1 MSDYLVIVESPA
13 KANTIKKYLGRK
25 FRVMASKGH
34 CMDLPKSQF
43 GIDLQNNFEPKYI
56 TIRGKGALLKELKAA
71 GKEAK
76 KIFLAAD
83 PDREGEA
90 ICWHLAKLLGLAGD
104 EPCRVEFHEITETA
118 VLQAFKEPRSLSRAM
133 VDAQVCRRVLDRIVG
148 YKISPLLWKKIK
160 KGLSAGRVQ
169 SVALRLIVDRE
180 KEIEHFQPVEYWTL
194 TVQLDAGNFEFSA
207 NYSGRKGKKHIPA
220 TSEEIKSLL
229 DNVKDKVFHVTS
241 VKQKERRRMPAPPFI
256 TSSLQQEAS
265 RKLGFT
271 SRRTMMVA
279 QQLYEGLPLADG
291 SVGGLVTYIRTDA
304 TRVAQAAQAEAR
316 QFIAKEF
323 GKDYLPAKPPVY
335 AGKKSA
341 QAAHEAIRPTDVWRT
356 PEQIKAILSRDQYR
370 LYKLIWDRFLAS
382 QMSAA
387 VYDLVAVE
395 IAAGDYQFRAAGSLI
410 RFDGFIKLYT
420 EGQDEEGEAGKKL
433 RSSSETD
440 ELTPVFAC
448 SLSGL
453 VAGQELKMLGLK
465 PMQHF
470 TQPSSRYSEAM
481 LIKALEEK
489 GIGRPSTYAPT
500 VETLLTRGYV
510 VRENKL
516 FYPTELGI
524 IVLELLLEFFP
535 GILNVDFTAEMEEK
549 LDHVATGE
557 LSWVEVIREFYEGFT
572 KDLKVAEEQ
581 MEKIELVP
589 DVSDEPCPNCGKL
602 LVRKLGRFGHFLACP
617 GFPGCRFAKPIIKET
632 EASCPEC
639 GKTLVERRSKR
650 GRKFFGC
657 SGYPLCKFTTWDAPQ
672 KEKCPS
678 CGYLTVKKGNVWRCA
693 GKGCRQ
699 VLYERQSKNGRQAKR
714 TGQSKSLPEKTEAKQ
729 VGRDAE

>member
-56 TIRGKGALLKELKAA
+56 TIRGKGALLKELRAA

-76 KIFLAAD
+76 RIFLAAD

-90 ICWHLAKLLGLAGD
+90 ICWHLAKLLGLAED

-118 VLQAFKEPRSLSRAM
+118 VLQALKEPRSLSRAM

-148 YKISPLLWKKIK
+148 YKISPLLWKKIR

-180 KEIEHFQPVEYWTL
+180 KEIGHFQPAEYWTL

-207 NYSGRKGKKHIPA
+207 NYFGRKGKKHIPA
-220 TSEEIKSLL
+220 TSEEINRLL
-229 DNVKDKVFHVTS
+229 DNLQDKAFLVTS
-241 VKQKERRRMPAPPFI
+241 VKQKSRRRMPAPPFT

-279 QQLYEGLPLADG
+279 QQLYEGLPLEDG
-291 SVGGLVTYIRTDA
+291 IVGGLVTYIRTDA
-304 TRVAQAAQAEAR
+304 TRIAQAAQTEAR

-323 GKDYLPAKPPVY
+323 GKDYLPAKPSVY

-341 QAAHEAIRPTDVWRT
+341 QAAHEAIRPTDVRRT

-370 LYKLIWDRFLAS
+370 LYKLIWERFLAS

-387 VYDLVAVE
+387 VYDLVEVE
-395 IAAGDYQFRAAGSLI
+395 IAAGDYQFRAAGSQVL
-410 RFDGFIKLYT
+410 FDGFIKLYT
-420 EGQDEEGEAGKKL
+420 EGQDEEEEAGKTL
-433 RSSSETD
+433 RVSQETD
-440 ELTPVFAC
+440 RLTPVFAC

-453 VAGQELKMLGLK
+453 VAGQVLKVLGLK

-470 TQPSSRYSEAM
+470 TQPPSRYSEAM

-510 VRENKL
+510 VRENKI
-516 FYPTELGI
+516 FSPTELGS
-524 IVLELLLEFFP
+524 IVLELLMEFFS

-549 LDHVATGE
+549 LDHVATGG

-572 KDLKVAEEQ
+572 KDLKVAEER
-581 MEKIELVP
+581 MEKIELAP

-617 GFPGCRFAKPIIKET
+617 GFPGCRFAKPIVRET

-657 SGYPLCKFTTWDAPQ
+657 SGYPSCKFTTWDVPQ

-678 CGYLTVKKGNVWRCA
+678 CGYLTVKKGNLWRCA
-693 GKGCRQ
+693 SKGCSQ
-699 VLYERQSKNGRQAKR
+699 VLHERQSKR
-714 TGQSKSLPEKTEAKQ
+714 TGQSQALPEKTGTKPA
-729 VGRDAE
+729 GRDAE

>member
-56 TIRGKGALLKELKAA
+56 TIRGKGALLKELRAA

-76 KIFLAAD
+76 RIFLAAD

-90 ICWHLAKLLGLAGD
+90 ICWHLAKLLGLAED

-118 VLQAFKEPRSLSRAM
+118 VLQALKEPRSLSRAM

-148 YKISPLLWKKIK
+148 YKISPLLWKKIR

-180 KEIEHFQPVEYWTL
+180 KEIGHFQPAEYWTL

-207 NYSGRKGKKHIPA
+207 NYFGRKGKKHIPA
-220 TSEEIKSLL
+220 TSEEINRLL
-229 DNVKDKVFHVTS
+229 DNLQDKAFLVTS
-241 VKQKERRRMPAPPFI
+241 VKQKSRRRMPAPPFT

-279 QQLYEGLPLADG
+279 QQLYEGLPLEDG
-291 SVGGLVTYIRTDA
+291 IVGGLVTYIRTDA
-304 TRVAQAAQAEAR
+304 TRIAQAAQTEAR

-341 QAAHEAIRPTDVWRT
+341 QAAHEAIRPTDVRRT

-370 LYKLIWDRFLAS
+370 LYKLIWERFLAS

-387 VYDLVAVE
+387 VYDLVEVE
-395 IAAGDYQFRAAGSLI
+395 IAAGDYQFRAAGSQVL
-410 RFDGFIKLYT
+410 FDGFIKLYT
-420 EGQDEEGEAGKKL
+420 EGQDDEEEAGKTL
-433 RSSSETD
+433 RVSQETD
-440 ELTPVFAC
+440 RLTPVFAC

-453 VAGQELKMLGLK
+453 VAGQVLKVLGLK

-470 TQPSSRYSEAM
+470 TQPPSRYSEAM

-510 VRENKL
+510 VRENKI
-516 FYPTELGI
+516 FSPTELGS
-524 IVLELLLEFFP
+524 IVLELLMEFFS

-549 LDHVATGE
+549 LDHVATGG

-572 KDLKVAEEQ
+572 KDLKVAEER
-581 MEKIELVP
+581 MEKIELAP

-617 GFPGCRFAKPIIKET
+617 GFPGCRFAKPIVRET

-657 SGYPLCKFTTWDAPQ
+657 SGYPSCKFTTWDVPQ

-678 CGYLTVKKGNVWRCA
+678 CGYLTVKKGNLWRCA
-693 GKGCRQ
+693 SKGCSQ
-699 VLYERQSKNGRQAKR
+699 VLHERQSKR
-714 TGQSKSLPEKTEAKQ
+714 TGQSQALPEKTGTKPA
-729 VGRDAE
+729 GRDAE

>member
-56 TIRGKGALLKELKAA
+56 TIRGKGALLKELRAA

-76 KIFLAAD
+76 RIFLAAD

-90 ICWHLAKLLGLAGD
+90 ICWHLAKLLGLAED
-104 EPCRVEFHEITETA
+104 EACRVEFHEITESA

-148 YKISPLLWKKIK
+148 YKISPLLWKKIR

-180 KEIEHFQPVEYWTL
+180 KEIGHFQPAEYWTL
-194 TVQLDAGNFEFSA
+194 TVRLDAGNFEFSA
-207 NYSGRKGKKHIPA
+207 NYFGRKGKKHIPA
-220 TSEEIKSLL
+220 TSEEINSLL
-229 DNVKDKVFHVTS
+229 DNLRDKAFLVTS
-241 VKQKERRRMPAPPFI
+241 VKQKSRRRMPAPPFT

-279 QQLYEGLPLADG
+279 QQLYEGLPLEDG
-291 SVGGLVTYIRTDA
+291 IVGGLVTYIRTDA
-304 TRVAQAAQAEAR
+304 TRIAQAAQTEAR
-316 QFIAKEF
+316 QFIAREF

-341 QAAHEAIRPTDVWRT
+341 QAAHEAIRPTDVRRT

-370 LYKLIWDRFLAS
+370 LYKLIWERFLAS

-387 VYDLVAVE
+387 VYDLVEVD
-395 IAAGDYQFRAAGSLI
+395 IAAGDYQFRAAGSQVL
-410 RFDGFIKLYT
+410 FDGFIKLYT
-420 EGQDEEGEAGKKL
+420 EGQDEEEAAGKTL
-433 RSSSETD
+433 RVNQETD
-440 ELTPVFAC
+440 GLTPVFAC

-453 VAGQELKMLGLK
+453 VAGQALTVLGLK

-470 TQPSSRYSEAM
+470 TQPPSRYSEAM

-510 VRENKL
+510 VRENKI
-516 FYPTELGI
+516 FSPTELGS
-524 IVLELLLEFFP
+524 IVLELLMEFFS

-549 LDHVATGE
+549 LDHVAAGG

-572 KDLKVAEEQ
+572 KDLKAAEER

-617 GFPGCRFAKPIIKET
+617 GFPGCRFAKPIVRET

-657 SGYPLCKFTTWDAPQ
+657 SGYPSCKFTTWDVPQ

-678 CGYLTVKKGNVWRCA
+678 CGYLTVKKGNLWRCA
-693 GKGCRQ
+693 SKECSQ
-699 VLYERQSKNGRQAKR
+699 VLYERQSKR
-714 TGQSKSLPEKTEAKQ
+714 TGQSQPLPEKTGTKPA
-729 VGRDAE
+729 GRDAE